1 MASASPP
8 KFSFSPILSFSPVDL
23 FLSLDADTGHGSA
36 WLGGHRSMRPGGHGR
51 TAAALLLLY
60 LSSLASRRWVT
71 QRRRRRRAQGDG
83 GGRRATA
90 AGAGRGWGPAPPP
103 SSPSSVRA
111 PRCLL
116 LPWQMCFYA
125 RRNPRFI
132 KCLGSTGKK
141 YSAYIFRIGTADK
154 VKGTTCCLATL
165 WSAIS
170 FYLLE
175 KQSIPIGPFQCFT
188 MVPTMTMHSLPCC
201 PQLGDSTLCFR
212 WPASVVFACCLKL
225 SISFCCTW
233 YRLKRS

>member
-132 KCLGSTGKK
+132 KCLGSTG
-141 YSAYIFRIGTADK
+141 
-154 VKGTTCCLATL
+154 LALRTK
-165 WSAIS
+165 SK
-170 FYLLE
+170 E
-175 KQSIPIGPFQCFT
+175 
-188 MVPTMTMHSLPCC
+188 LPVAL
-201 PQLGDSTLCFR
+201 PRFGLIRQHG
-212 WPASVVFACCLKL
+212 
-225 SISFCCTW
+225 SFCFCTNAVHQAGF
-233 YRLKRS
+233 LD